1 MLKTTFFEKAP
12 IRKLFFKIAIPGAIG
27 MLFSAIYVVI
37 DGFFVSLYLGQT
49 AFSAVNLVWPF
60 IYIMFSVADMVGI
73 GSSVLMAIRLGEKR
87 NEEANRIFTF
97 ATLFILI
104 FEFILAVL
112 SYFLAPLILDL
123 MGAEGEL
130 KTLGIEYLQTYV
142 IFLPFSAII
151 FAVDNFLRVCGKIK
165 TSMTIN
171 ISMSLLIII
180 LEYLFLGVFKFGIF
194 GSALASCISFLIF
207 SIISYLPFILKK
219 LDIQFIYPKVTKKDV
234 FLIFKNGLPIFLNN
248 IAGKLPGIV
257 FNILLLKMVGEAGVS
272 AYGTLMYIECFIIPI
287 LYGMCDSLQPA
298 IGYNYGA
305 NKMDRV
311 KKIEILCLISSFLV
325 CLISFILMISFPTNF
340 ALIFTESNLE
350 ETVAITSF
358 AIFIY
363 AFTYLTRRISFSLQ
377 SFFAAISR
385 PIEATLI
392 SLSVSCIF
400 PFILILC
407 FYSLSDLGIWL
418 NFPISSLLTSIV
430 SLLIVFIKWK
440 KKTLF
445 IENKD
450 NKNT

>member
-60 IYIMFSVADMVGI
+60 IYIMFSVADMVGV

-104 FEFILAVL
+104 FEFVLAVL
-112 SYFLAPLILDL
+112 SYFLAPFILDI

-130 KTLGIEYLQTYV
+130 KSLGIEYLQTYV

-207 SIISYLPFILKK
+207 SIISYLPFLLKK

-234 FLIFKNGLPIFLNN
+234 FLIFKNGLL
-248 IAGKLPGIV
+248 
-257 FNILLLKMVGEAGVS
+257 E
-272 AYGTLMYIECFIIPI
+272 
-287 LYGMCDSLQPA
+287 
-298 IGYNYGA
+298 NYQ
-305 NKMDRV
+305 V
-311 KKIEILCLISSFLV
+311 
-325 CLISFILMISFPTNF
+325 
-340 ALIFTESNLE
+340 
-350 ETVAITSF
+350 
-358 AIFIY
+358 
-363 AFTYLTRRISFSLQ
+363 
-377 SFFAAISR
+377 
-385 PIEATLI
+385 
-392 SLSVSCIF
+392 
-400 PFILILC
+400 
-407 FYSLSDLGIWL
+407 
-418 NFPISSLLTSIV
+418 
-430 SLLIVFIKWK
+430 
-440 KKTLF
+440 
-445 IENKD
+445 
-450 NKNT
+450 